1 MARAAAF
8 FDLDKTILAT
18 SASLALTR
26 PLLRSGLITR
36 RDIARSAQA
45 QIAYHLLDTSHE
57 RSERMKDA
65 LAEMVRGWSVA
76 EFDAIVA
83 EALTTEIE
91 PVVYLEALDAIS
103 AHHAAGH
110 DVVIVSA
117 SADAIVRPVMH
128 LLGADGM
135 IASRLESA
143 DGRYTGVIESYNY
156 GPAKPAA
163 MAEMARH
170 HGWDLAECWAYSD
183 SITDEPLL
191 RAVGHPVAVNADR
204 ALARI
209 ARAEGWD
216 TVVWRRPVPLR
227 SPARHST
234 LVTAGVLAAA
244 VLALWLV
251 RRGRRR
257 RPPAPS
263 SSR

>member
-1 MARAAAF
+1 MARVAAF

-26 PLLRSGLITR
+26 PLLRSGLITH

-45 QIAYHLLDTSHE
+45 QIAYLLLDASHE

-76 EFDAIVA
+76 EFDSVVA

-91 PVVYLEALDAIS
+91 PVVFLEALDAIS

-110 DVVIVSA
+110 DVIIVSA
-117 SADAIVRPVMH
+117 SAEAIVRPVMH
-128 LLGADGM
+128 LLRADGM
-135 IASRLESA
+135 IASHLESV
-143 DGRYTGVIESYNY
+143 DGRYTGEIDTYNY

-163 MAEMARH
+163 MAEMARQQ
-170 HGWDLAECWAYSD
+170 GWDLAECWAYSD

-191 RAVGHPVAVNADR
+191 RAVGHPVAVNPDR

-209 ARAEGWD
+209 AREEGWE
-216 TVVWRRPVPLR
+216 VRIWRRPVPLR
-227 SPARHST
+227 SPSTSST
-234 LVTAGVLAAA
+234 LLTVGVAA
-244 VLALWLV
+244 VLILTFWLT
-251 RRGRRR
+251 RRRR
-257 RPPAPS
+257 RP
-263 SSR
+263 